1 MPPSSVP
8 GRSATLASPVASPVV
23 EAIRLER
30 SGRPAAAEAVL
41 RSILAAD
48 GTNEEAWLRLGGL
61 ALTDGRHSRA
71 ARCFARVMLL
81 APDRAQAMHNLAESL
96 RLTGRKGRASI
107 AFTRALRLRPDYPR
121 ALTAFA
127 LMMHDQGTGRG
138 ARHLAARAL
147 IADPAFAMGWR
158 NLAVLFQPLN
168 QPEAMV
174 RMLRRAVLSD
184 PANAGLQAAH
194 GIALCEIKETR
205 RGQEALRR
213 AVALDPGGVEALG
226 RLASGLMQA
235 GDCDG
240 ALLASSRCRRVDPT
254 AADADTQDSLTW
266 MMMGDFRRGTAA
278 IRRALTLDPGNSG
291 VLINA
296 ALLLHARNAS
306 DESMR
311 WSKRALRLDPT
322 STVGRFNLSMTLLQ
336 RGDFARGWALY
347 EARWSMGG
355 AGYPNHAP
363 AWDGSPLNGRSILLT
378 AEQGHGDTLHFVRY
392 ATLLAERGGRVFLH
406 VQPLLK
412 RLLANTP
419 GVTAVHGMDE
429 EPPACDLCA
438 PLLSLP
444 RLVGTRLDS
453 IPAAM
458 PYLRA
463 SAADRPAWRE
473 RLAGERRLKVGLVWA
488 GEPRKGDFKA
498 NSVDRRRSLTLAALA
513 PLAGV
518 QGVVFYSL
526 QIGEAGA
533 QAKAPPPGM
542 EVVDWTG
549 HIRDFADTAAFIDE
563 LDLVVTVDTSVCH
576 LAGGLGKPVW
586 VLSRFDACW
595 RWLGHRE
602 DSPWYPTMRLFHQE
616 EPGVWE
622 PAIARLAGALATLA
636 GGRLAGGRLAGGRS
650 AGSEA
655 RRQGVDRGALPSD
668 ALPSG
673 AGLAAALAAHRSGRL
688 PEAAAGYRRVL
699 AADPAQGDAL
709 HLLGLTALA
718 AGDRDGAGRWL
729 GRAVAVEPGRAVFR
743 NSLGERHRSAD
754 RVEAAGHSYRQA
766 TMLDPGYAEPW
777 VNLAKLSVAAG
788 RPGDGIRQ
796 ARRAVRLSPGLP
808 DSWRGL
814 THAAL
819 EQGEVTLAER
829 AGRRALALAPA
840 DGEALGHAARL
851 AGRRGE
857 RDLAERLLG
866 RVLPLAPDSAAVWR
880 ERADLRLKAGGHA
893 AALPMLQRALAL
905 APDFPEALNN
915 LGGALLGLRRRE
927 EAGRQYRRAIQ
938 LRPGYPDPWSN
949 AGSALQERGETAQAL
964 AHYRRAVALSPDH
977 PVAYANMGE
986 TIRSSAAGLA
996 DFRTAEALC
1005 RRALTLVPGHGAALN
1020 ALSVLC
1026 LDLRRLEEAEAGF
1039 RTLLGRDP
1047 QSPQAR
1053 FNLSLVLLT
1062 SGRLREGWEHY
1073 EERWRIGEI
1082 PVPKAPGRLW
1092 TGEPL
1097 EGRSILLH
1105 AEQGHGDTLQFVRY
1119 APLVAARGGRVHLAV
1134 HNGLRRLMERIP
1146 GLEGVYDLYGG
1157 LPATE
1162 LHCPLLSLPRA
1173 FGTELGS
1180 IPAAVPYLTADAA
1193 EVERWRARLPAD
1205 GRLKVGLVW
1214 SGDPRPHSPK
1224 ANAVDRRR
1232 SLTLAA
1238 LAPLAAAGDALF
1250 VSLQKGSPAAQAKDP
1265 PPGMELIDP
1274 MDAVTDF
1281 ADTAALMRCL
1291 DLVVTVD
1298 TSVAHLAGGL
1308 GLPVWVL
1315 SRHSGCWRWLNRR
1328 TDSPWYPTLR
1338 LFHQPGP
1345 GDWEPAVAEL
1355 AGALSE
1361 RLRSHD
1367 AHPA

>member
-1 MPPSSVP
+1 MPLPVNS
-8 GRSATLASPVASPVV
+8 GRSSALQAAALAGHHADAT
-23 EAIRLER
+23 RLER
-30 SGRPAAAEAVL
+30 SGRRDAAEAVL
-41 RSILAAD
+41 RGILAAD
-48 GTNEEAWLRLGGL
+48 GSNEEAWLRLGGL
-61 ALTDGRHSRA
+61 ALTEGRHSRA

-81 APDRAQAMHNLAESL
+81 APDRAQAMHNLAEAL

-107 AFTRALRLRPDYPR
+107 AFTRALRLRPDYPK

-127 LMMHDQGTGRG
+127 MMMRDQGTGRE

-147 IADPAFAMGWR
+147 IADPSFATGWR
-158 NLAVLFQPLN
+158 NLAMLFQSLN

-174 RMLRRAVLSD
+174 RLLRRAVLSD
-184 PANAGLQAAH
+184 PGNAGVQAAY
-194 GIALCEIKETR
+194 GVALCETRETSR
-205 RGQEALRR
+205 ALEALRR
-213 AVALDPGGVEALG
+213 AVALAPGEAEVLG
-226 RLASGLMQA
+226 QLASGLMHA
-235 GDCDG
+235 GDSDG
-240 ALLASSRCRRVDPT
+240 ALLAASRCRRIDPMAA
-254 AADADTQDSLTW
+254 AADVQDSLTW
-266 MMMGDFRRGTAA
+266 MMMGDFRRGAAA
-278 IRRALTLDPGNSG
+278 IRRALTLDPGNPG

-296 ALLLHARNAS
+296 ALLLHTRNAN
-306 DESMR
+306 DESIR
-311 WSKRALRLDPT
+311 WSKRALRLDPA
-322 STVGRFNLSMTLLQ
+322 STVARFNLSMSLLQ
-336 RGDFARGWALY
+336 RGDFSRGWALY

-378 AEQGHGDTLHFVRY
+378 AEQGHGDTLHFARY
-392 ATLLAERGGRVFLH
+392 ATLLAERGGRVVLH

-444 RLVGTRLDS
+444 RLVGTRLES

-463 SAADRPAWRE
+463 SEADRPAWRS

-498 NSVDRRRSLTLAALA
+498 NSVDRRRSLMLSALA
-513 PLAGV
+513 PLAGIP
-518 QGVVFYSL
+518 GVVFYSL
-526 QIGEAGA
+526 QIGEAGI
-533 QAKAPPPGM
+533 QAKAPPAGM

-602 DSPWYPTMRLFHQE
+602 DSPWYPTMRLFYQD

-622 PAIARLAGALATLA
+622 PPIARLATALATLA
-636 GGRLAGGRLAGGRS
+636 GGRT
-650 AGSEA
+650 AGSKA
-655 RRQGVDRGALPSD
+655 RPVAERGIDPL
-668 ALPSG
+668 G

-688 PEAAAGYRRVL
+688 TEAAAGYRRAL
-699 AADPAQGDAL
+699 TADPAKGDAL
-709 HLLGLTALA
+709 HLLGLVRLA
-718 AGDRDGAGRWL
+718 EGVQDGAGRWL
-729 GRAVAVEPGRAVFR
+729 VRAVAIEPGRAVFR
-743 NSLGERHRSAD
+743 NSLGECRRSAD
-754 RVEAAGHSYRQA
+754 RVEAAGHAYRQA
-766 TMLDPGYAEPW
+766 TVLDPGYAEPW

-788 RPGDGIRQ
+788 RPGDGLWQ
-796 ARRAVRLSPGLP
+796 ARRAVRLSPGLS
-808 DSWRGL
+808 DAWRGL
-814 THAAL
+814 AHAAM
-819 EQGEVTLAER
+819 EQGEAAVAER
-829 AGRRALALAPA
+829 AVRRALALAPA

-851 AGRRGE
+851 AGRQGDRE
-857 RDLAERLLG
+857 PAERLLG
-866 RVLPLAPDSAAVWR
+866 HVLRLTPDSAAVWR
-880 ERADLRLKAGGHA
+880 ERADLRLKGGGHA
-893 AALPMLQRALAL
+893 AALPLLQRALAL
-905 APDFPEALNN
+905 APDVPEALNN
-915 LGGALLGLRRRE
+915 LGGALLGLRRQE
-927 EAGRQYRRAIQ
+927 EAGRHYRRAIQ
-938 LRPGYPDPWSN
+938 LRPGYPDPWNN
-949 AGSALQERGETAQAL
+949 AGSAFQERGDTAQAL

-986 TIRSSAAGLA
+986 TIRSSAGGAT
-996 DFRTAEALC
+996 DFRTAEVQC

-1039 RTLLGRDP
+1039 RALIERDP
-1047 QSPQAR
+1047 RSAQAH

-1119 APLVAARGGRVHLAV
+1119 APLVAERGGRVHLAV
-1134 HNGLRRLMERIP
+1134 HAGLRRLMERIP

-1180 IPAAVPYLTADAA
+1180 VPAAVPYLSADAA

-1238 LAPLAAAGDALF
+1238 LAPLAAAGDVLF
-1250 VSLQKGSPAAQAKDP
+1250 VSLQKGSPAVQIKDP
-1265 PPGMELIDP
+1265 PPGMDLIDP

-1291 DLVVTVD
+1291 DLIVTVD

-1315 SRHSGCWRWLNRR
+1315 SRHSGCWRWLTRR

-1338 LFHQPGP
+1338 LFHQPSP
-1345 GDWEPAVAEL
+1345 GDWEPAVAQL
-1355 AGALSE
+1355 AEALAE
-1361 RLRSHD
+1361 RVRSHGT
-1367 AHPA
+1367 HPA

>member
-1 MPPSSVP
+1 MPPSSSP
-8 GRSATLASPVASPVV
+8 GRSATLAGPLAD
-23 EAIRLER
+23 AIRLER

-41 RSILAAD
+41 RGILATDEA
-48 GTNEEAWLRLGGL
+48 NEEAWLRLGGL
-61 ALTDGRHSRA
+61 ALTDGRHGRA

-127 LMMHDQGTGRG
+127 LMMQDQGTGRG
-138 ARHLAARAL
+138 ARRLAARAL

-158 NLAVLFQPLN
+158 NLAMLLQPLN

-174 RMLRRAVLSD
+174 RLLRRAVLSD
-184 PANAGLQAAH
+184 PGNAGLQAAH
-194 GIALCEIKETR
+194 GIALCEIKEAR

-213 AVALDPGGVEALG
+213 AVALSPGGAESLG
-226 RLASGLMQA
+226 QLASGLMHA

-240 ALLASSRCRRVDPT
+240 ALLASSRCRRIDPMAS
-254 AADADTQDSLTW
+254 AADAQDSLTW
-266 MMMGDFRRGTAA
+266 MMRGDFRRGTAA
-278 IRRALTLDPGNSG
+278 IRRALTLDPGNPG

-296 ALLLHARNAS
+296 ALLLHAGNGG
-306 DESMR
+306 DESIR
-311 WSKRALRLDPT
+311 WNTRALRLDPT
-322 STVGRFNLSMTLLQ
+322 STVARFNLSMSLLQ

-347 EARWSMGG
+347 EARWSMWG
-355 AGYPNHAP
+355 ASYPNHAP

-458 PYLRA
+458 PYLRPDE
-463 SAADRPAWRE
+463 ADRPAWRE

-488 GEPRKGDFKA
+488 GEPRKGDMKA
-498 NSVDRRRSLTLAALA
+498 NSVDRRRSLTLDSLT
-513 PLAGV
+513 PLAGIP
-518 QGVVFYSL
+518 GVAFYSL

-542 EVVDWTG
+542 EVIDWTG

-602 DSPWYPTMRLFHQE
+602 DSPWYPTMRLFYQD

-622 PAIARLAGALATLA
+622 PPIARLAAALTALAA
-636 GGRLAGGRLAGGRS
+636 GRGDFAGP
-650 AGSEA
+650 EA
-655 RRQGVDRGALPSD
+655 RQ
-668 ALPSG
+668 G

-688 PEAAAGYRRVL
+688 TEAAAGYRRAL
-699 AADPAQGDAL
+699 ASDPAKGDAL
-709 HLLGLTALA
+709 HLLGLTGLA
-718 AGDRDGAGRWL
+718 GGDQEVAGRWL

-743 NSLGERHRSAD
+743 NSLGECQRSAD
-754 RVEAAGHSYRQA
+754 RVEAAGWSYRQA
-766 TMLDPGYAEPW
+766 VALDPAYAEPQ

-788 RPGDGIRQ
+788 RPGTGIRQ
-796 ARRAVRLSPGLP
+796 ARRAVRLSPLLP
-808 DSWRGL
+808 DAWRSLG
-814 THAAL
+814 HASL
-819 EQGEVTLAER
+819 EQGEAVVAER
-829 AGRRALALAPA
+829 AGQRTLALLPT

-851 AGRRGE
+851 AGRRGD

-866 RVLPLAPDSAAVWR
+866 RVLRLTPESAAAWR
-880 ERADLRLKAGGHA
+880 ERADLCLKRGGHA
-893 AALPMLQRALAL
+893 AALPMLQRAIAL
-905 APDFPEALNN
+905 ATDFPEALNN

-938 LRPGYPDPWSN
+938 LRPGYPDPWNN
-949 AGSALQERGETAQAL
+949 AGSALQERGDTAL
-964 AHYRRAVALSPDH
+964 ALDHYRRAVALSPDH

-996 DFRTAEALC
+996 DFRLAEVQC
-1005 RRALTLVPGHGAALN
+1005 RRALTLVPDHGAALN

-1039 RTLLGRDP
+1039 RTLIDRDP
-1047 QSPQAR
+1047 ESAQAR

-1062 SGRLREGWEHY
+1062 GGRLREGWEHY

-1146 GLEGVYDLYGG
+1146 GLEGVYDLYSG

-1162 LHCPLLSLPRA
+1162 FHCPLLSLPRA
-1173 FGTELGS
+1173 FATELGS
-1180 IPAAVPYLTADAA
+1180 IPAAVPYLTADPA
-1193 EVERWRARLPAD
+1193 EVERWRSRLPSD

-1224 ANAVDRRR
+1224 ASAVDRRR

-1238 LAPLAAAGDALF
+1238 LAPLTVAGDALF
-1250 VSLQKGSPAAQAKDP
+1250 VSLQKGSPAAQAKEP
-1265 PPGMELIDP
+1265 PPGMTLIDP

-1291 DLVVTVD
+1291 DLIVTVD

-1315 SRHSGCWRWLNRR
+1315 SRFSGCWRWLNRR
-1328 TDSPWYPTLR
+1328 ADSPWYPTLR

-1345 GDWEPAVAEL
+1345 GEWQPAVAQL
-1355 AGALSE
+1355 AAALAE
-1361 RLRSHD
+1361 RVRSHE
-1367 AHPA
+1367 AHPV

>member
-1 MPPSSVP
+1 MTPSSVP
-8 GRSATLASPVASPVV
+8 GRSAALAGTVANPVVANPVVANPVVANPVV

-41 RSILAAD
+41 RGILATD

-61 ALTDGRHSRA
+61 ALTDGRHGRA

-127 LMMHDQGTGRG
+127 LMMQDQGTGRG

-147 IADPAFAMGWR
+147 IVDPAFAMGWR
-158 NLAVLFQPLN
+158 NLAMLFQPLN

-174 RMLRRAVLSD
+174 RLLRRAVLSD
-184 PANAGLQAAH
+184 PGNAGLQAAH
-194 GIALCEIKETR
+194 GIALCEIKEAR

-213 AVALDPGGVEALG
+213 AVALAPGGAEALG
-226 RLASGLMQA
+226 QLASGLMHA
-235 GDCDG
+235 GDSDG
-240 ALLASSRCRRVDPT
+240 ALRASSRCRRIDPMAS
-254 AADADTQDSLTW
+254 AADAQDSLTW

-278 IRRALTLDPGNSG
+278 IRRALTLDPGSPG
-291 VLINA
+291 VLINT
-296 ALLLHARNAS
+296 ALLLHAGNGCDDS
-306 DESMR
+306 VR
-311 WSKRALRLDPT
+311 WSLRALRLDPT
-322 STVGRFNLSMTLLQ
+322 STVARFNLSMSLLQ
-336 RGDFARGWALY
+336 RGDFARGWSLY
-347 EARWSMGG
+347 EARWSMWG
-355 AGYPNHAP
+355 ASYPNHAP

-444 RLVGTRLDS
+444 RLVGTRLES
-453 IPAAM
+453 IPAAI

-488 GEPRKGDFKA
+488 GEPRKGDMKA
-498 NSVDRRRSLTLAALA
+498 NSVDRRRSLTLEALA
-513 PLAGV
+513 PLAGIP
-518 QGVVFYSL
+518 GVAFYSL

-602 DSPWYPTMRLFHQE
+602 DSPWYPTMRLFYQN

-622 PAIARLAGALATLA
+622 PPIARLAAALAALA
-636 GGRLAGGRLAGGRS
+636 A
-650 AGSEA
+650 E
-655 RRQGVDRGALPSD
+655 RGAPPVAERAPDPL
-668 ALPSG
+668 G
-673 AGLAAALAAHRSGRL
+673 AGLTAALAAHRSGRL
-688 PEAAAGYRRVL
+688 AEAAGGYRRAL
-699 AADPAQGDAL
+699 AADPARGDAL

-718 AGDRDGAGRWL
+718 GHDRGGDRALAGRWL
-729 GRAVAVEPGRAVFR
+729 ERAVTVEPARAVFR
-743 NSLGERHRSAD
+743 NSLGEHHRSAD
-754 RVEAAGHSYRQA
+754 RSEAAGRSYREA

-788 RPGDGIRQ
+788 RPGDGVRL

-808 DSWRGL
+808 DAWRGV
-814 THAAL
+814 TQAAL
-819 EQGEVTLAER
+819 EQGAATVAEG
-829 AGRRALALAPA
+829 AGCRALALAPA

-851 AGRRGE
+851 AGRRGD

-866 RVLPLAPDSAAVWR
+866 RVLRLAPESSSAWR
-880 ERADLRLKAGGHA
+880 ERADLCLKGGGHA
-893 AALPMLQRALAL
+893 VALPMLQRALAL

-938 LRPGYPDPWSN
+938 LRPGYPDPWNN
-949 AGSALQERGETAQAL
+949 AGSALQERGDTAQAL
-964 AHYRRAVALSPDH
+964 DHYRRAVALSPDH

-1005 RRALTLVPGHGAALN
+1005 RRALRLVPDHGAALN

-1039 RTLLGRDP
+1039 RTLIDRDP
-1047 QSPQAR
+1047 QSAQAR

-1105 AEQGHGDTLQFVRY
+1105 AEQGHGDTLQFARY

-1134 HNGLRRLMERIP
+1134 HSGLRRLMERLP

-1162 LHCPLLSLPRA
+1162 FHCPLLSLPRA

-1180 IPAAVPYLTADAA
+1180 IPAAVPYLIAEPA

-1238 LAPLAAAGDALF
+1238 LAPLAAAGNALF
-1250 VSLQKGSPAAQAKDP
+1250 VSLQKGTPAEQAKEP
-1265 PPGMELIDP
+1265 PPGMDLIDP

-1291 DLVVTVD
+1291 DLIVTVD

-1315 SRHSGCWRWLNRR
+1315 SRFSGCWRWLEHRA
-1328 TDSPWYPTLR
+1328 DSPWYPTLR

-1345 GDWEPAVAEL
+1345 GDWEAAVAQL
-1355 AGALSE
+1355 AEALAE

-1367 AHPA
+1367 PHPA

>member
-1 MPPSSVP
+1 MPPMPPSLPAGAIVHP
-8 GRSATLASPVASPVV
+8 IAD
-23 EAIRLER
+23 AIRLQR
-30 SGRPAAAEAVL
+30 SGHPDAAETLL
-41 RSILAAD
+41 RNILSVD
-48 GTNEEAWLRLGGL
+48 GSNEEAWLRLGGI
-61 ALTDGRHSRA
+61 ALGDGRNRLA
-71 ARCFARVMLL
+71 ARCFARVMLF
-81 APDRAQAMHNLAESL
+81 APDRAQAMHNLAEAL
-96 RLTGRKGRASI
+96 RMTGRKAQATL
-107 AFTRALRLRPDYPR
+107 AFTRALRLRPAYPK
-121 ALTAFA
+121 ALAAFG
-127 LMMHDQGTGRG
+127 LMMKDTGNGRT

-147 IADPAFAMGWR
+147 ILDPAFATGWR
-158 NLAVLFQPLN
+158 NLATMFQPMN
-168 QPEAMV
+168 QPDTVA
-174 RMLRRAVLSD
+174 RLLRRAALSD
-184 PANAGLQAAH
+184 PGDTGLLAAY

-205 RGQEALRR
+205 LALDALRQ
-213 AVALDPGGVEALG
+213 AVALAPG
-226 RLASGLMQA
+226 LANTMNHLAFGLMQA
-235 GDCDG
+235 GDLEG
-240 ALLASSRCRRVDPT
+240 ALRTTRRCRRIDPM
-254 AADADTQDSLTW
+254 AAEADAQDSLTW
-266 MMMGDFRRGTAA
+266 MMKGEFARGGGA
-278 IRRALTLDPGNSG
+278 IRRALILDPGSPG
-291 VLINA
+291 ILINL
-296 ALLLHARNAS
+296 ALLLHARNQGG
-306 DESMR
+306 ESIR
-311 WSKRALRLDPT
+311 WNRRALRLDPD
-322 STVGRFNLSMTLLQ
+322 STVARFNLSMTLLQ

-347 EARWSMGG
+347 EARWSMWG
-355 AGYPNHAP
+355 AGYPHHAP
-363 AWDGSPLNGRSILLT
+363 AWDGTPLNGRSILLT

-419 GVTAVHGMDE
+419 GVTAAHGMDE

-453 IPAAM
+453 IPDAM

-463 SAADRPAWRE
+463 SEGDRPSWRE

-488 GEPRKGDFKA
+488 GEPRKGDLKA
-498 NSVDRRRSLTLAALA
+498 NSVDRRRSLTLDALA
-513 PLAGV
+513 PLAAIPNIA
-518 QGVVFYSL
+518 FYSL

-533 QAKAPPPGM
+533 QAKAPPAGM
-542 EVVDWTG
+542 EVIDWTG

-602 DSPWYPTMRLFHQE
+602 DSPWYPTMRLFYQE
-616 EPGVWE
+616 EPGAWE
-622 PAIARLAGALATLA
+622 APITRLAAALAKRVS
-636 GGRLAGGRLAGGRS
+636 GGDDSGTGT
-650 AGSEA
+650 
-655 RRQGVDRGALPSD
+655 RRVAEHASDLP
-668 ALPSG
+668 G
-673 AGLAAALAAHRSGRL
+673 AGLAAAVAAHRSGRL
-688 PEAAAGYRRVL
+688 TEAAAGYRRAL
-699 AADPAQGDAL
+699 AADPAKGDAL
-709 HLLGLTALA
+709 HLLGLTGLA
-718 AGDRDGAGRWL
+718 GGDQGGSRDGAERWL

-743 NSLGERHRSAD
+743 NSLGECQRSAD
-754 RVEAAGHSYRQA
+754 RVEAAGRSYRQA
-766 TMLDPGYAEPW
+766 VALDPAYAEPW

-788 RPGDGIRQ
+788 RPGDGDRQ
-796 ARRAVRLSPGLP
+796 ARRGVRLSPLLP
-808 DSWRGL
+808 DAWRTLG
-814 THAAL
+814 HAAL
-819 EQGEVTLAER
+819 ERGEAGLAGR
-829 AGRRALALAPA
+829 AGRRGLALRPT
-840 DGEALGHAARL
+840 DGEALGHAARS
-851 AGRRGE
+851 AGQRGDRE
-857 RDLAERLLG
+857 LAERLLG
-866 RVLPLAPDSAAVWR
+866 RVLRLDPEAVQAWR
-880 ERADLRLKAGGHA
+880 ERADLTLKGGAHA
-893 AALPMLQRALAL
+893 KALPMLQRALAL

-915 LGGALLGLRRRE
+915 LGGALLGLRRQE
-927 EAGRQYRRAIQ
+927 EAGRHYRRAIQ
-938 LRPGYPDPWSN
+938 LRPGYPDPWNN
-949 AGSALQERGETAQAL
+949 AGSALQERGDTAMAL
-964 AHYRRAVALSPDH
+964 DHYRRAVALSPAH
-977 PVAYANMGE
+977 PAAYANMGE
-986 TIRSSAAGLA
+986 TIRSSASGLA
-996 DFRTAEALC
+996 DFRVAEALC

-1039 RTLLGRDP
+1039 RTLIERNP
-1047 QSPQAR
+1047 ESAQAG

-1119 APLVAARGGRVHLAV
+1119 APMVAERGGRVHLAV

-1146 GLEGVYDLYGG
+1146 GLEGVYDLYGR

-1162 LHCPLLSLPRA
+1162 VHCPLLSLPRA
-1173 FGTELGS
+1173 FETELGS
-1180 IPAAVPYLTADAA
+1180 IPAAVPYLNSDPA

-1205 GRLKVGLVW
+1205 GRFKVGLVW

-1238 LAPLAAAGDALF
+1238 LAPLAAAGDILF
-1250 VSLQKGSPAAQAKDP
+1250 VSLQKGTPAAQAKEP
-1265 PPGMELIDP
+1265 PPGMALIDP

-1291 DLVVTVD
+1291 DLIVTVD

-1315 SRHSGCWRWLNRR
+1315 SRFNGCWRWLDHR

-1338 LFHQPGP
+1338 LFHQPAP
-1345 GDWEPAVAEL
+1345 GDWEPAVAQL
-1355 AGALSE
+1355 AGALAE
-1361 RLRSHD
+1361 WLRSRA
-1367 AHPA
+1367 AHPF